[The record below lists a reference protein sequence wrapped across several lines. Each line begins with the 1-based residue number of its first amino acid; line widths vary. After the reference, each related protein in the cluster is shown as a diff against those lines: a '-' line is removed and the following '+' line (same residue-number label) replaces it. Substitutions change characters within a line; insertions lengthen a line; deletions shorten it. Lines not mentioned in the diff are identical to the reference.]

1 MGNRQNRKENE
12 RYVEMSIEILGISGS
27 PIINGNTDRMTKAI
41 LLRSGRDT
49 KFINLSKL
57 NFASCRACA
66 HNCATTAMCGVKDD
80 LHPYL
85 KDIRDCKALVFATAI
100 HHRTMTAWMYS
111 FFSRLWCFLH
121 ENKTLSGRP
130 VVFVSTG
137 IDDIREDM
145 KPFRAGLVKEHK
157 FNVLGEIY
165 FKSSIPP
172 CFKCGKGD
180 ICQWGG
186 LWRMVG
192 RNEEALKKFEITP
205 EKFKKW
211 EDDKQIVDKVEKY
224 GKILSEI

>member
-1 MGNRQNRKENE
+1 MA
-12 RYVEMSIEILGISGS
+12 IIGISGS

-41 LLRSGRDT
+41 LQASGREM
-49 KFINLSKL
+49 KFVNLSRL
-57 NFASCRACA
+57 NFGSCRGCA

-85 KDIRDCKALVFATAI
+85 EDIRDAEALVLSTAV
-100 HHRTMTAWMYS
+100 HHGTMTAWMYS

-121 ENKTLSGRP
+121 ENKNLNGRP

-137 IDDIREDM
+137 IGGIREG
-145 KPFRAGLVKEHK
+145 KEPFRASLVKEHE

-165 FKSSIPP
+165 FKSLVPP
-172 CFKCGKGD
+172 CFKCGRGD

-186 LWRMVG
+186 LWHMVG
-192 RNEEALKKFEITP
+192 RDVEALKKFEITP
-205 EKFKKW
+205 DKFRKW
-211 EDDKQIVDKVEKY
+211 EDDEQIVNEVKKY